1 MLAFV
6 RGIDHDNMAVM
17 YVVIVMY
24 ALSLLCIGP
33 FREQPCCTAP
43 DAPISHVMLLPRML
57 LNNVPAVFWIT
68 FLCARTV
75 KTVGRVDIADVDRIV
90 EDAGHRAFIQA
101 TRSISTSA
109 VTPMVVRAGRRS
121 TGK

>member
-6 RGIDHDNMAVM
+6 RGIDHDNMT
-17 YVVIVMY
+17 VMY

-57 LNNVPAVFWIT
+57 LNNVPAAFWST
-68 FLCARTV
+68 FLCARTA
-75 KTVGRVDIADVDRIV
+75 KTVVRVDIVDVDRIV
-90 EDAGHRAFIQA
+90 EDAGDFDQRTAA
-101 TRSISTSA
+101 NP